1 MSELHVVPVA
11 PGIFVNGK
19 PVVAV
24 SYTPGS
30 TQKSHFL
37 VIDGKELKEY
47 GYMKGRVESLA
58 FTGGW
63 EPPAKPTAP
72 GLTQISAT
80 NPVVSP
86 PPPAQ

>member
-11 PGIFVNGK
+11 PGIFIDGK

-37 VIDGKELKEY
+37 VIDGKDLKEY
-47 GYMKGRVESLA
+47 GYMKGRVENLA

-63 EPPAKPTAP
+63 EPPAKPTTP
-72 GLTQISAT
+72 GITQISAS
-80 NPVVSP
+80 NPIGLQ
-86 PPPAQ
+86 PPAPQ